1 MTWHVTCSHHLISLL
16 DFDRAQE
23 THCWRWG
30 ESIRGSVETKGGTS
44 CWAVV
49 WNLSMPH
56 VNVLRCPKIWQA
68 RGTPIVS
75 IAKVLSSILE
85 TWHILKRSTSV
96 ICHGLKL
103 QWSASGESFQLFV
116 RFSPWEFAGFGIVW
130 HCNMNQ
136 WVKTVSAAIGWLAN
150 GRHPGAMDEGPK
162 IYRAFVSGRIP
173 NILVVVL
180 ERPTENSSQI
190 AKFAKHVLKLP
201 TCQNLWEEWPFGDMP
216 LQQFLEDLHPSLG
229 SWSQYAMYMQHQP
242 GMRQCMR

>member
-1 MTWHVTCSHHLISLL
+1 MSFLTTDITYQTYHLLLYVTLYLCLISTEHRRL
-16 DFDRAQE
+16 
-23 THCWRWG
+23 TVGPWG

-75 IAKVLSSILE
+75 IAKALSSILE

-103 QWSASGESFQLFV
+103 QWSASGDSFQLFV
-116 RFSPWEFAGFGIVW
+116 RFSPWEPVGFGIVW

-136 WVKTVSAAIGWLAN
+136 WVKTVSAAIGWLAKEVEEPWTN
-150 GRHPGAMDEGPK
+150 IQRSTGRSSLE
-162 IYRAFVSGRIP
+162 AFVVSW
-173 NILVVVL
+173 
-180 ERPTENSSQI
+180 
-190 AKFAKHVLKLP
+190 
-201 TCQNLWEEWPFGDMP
+201 LWPWKNQTRTP
-216 LQQFLEDLHPSLG
+216 LTSLFLRS
-229 SWSQYAMYMQHQP
+229 M
-242 GMRQCMR
+242 C